1 MTQAATMPIAP
12 RRAFVRELF
21 RHPGVIVGSI
31 LLGVLIVSVVAAP
44 LLTSGDPL
52 DQSPSNAFQPP
63 SAEYPMGTDNFG
75 RDVFTRF
82 LYGGR
87 VSLQVGLVATAIGAS
102 VGTLLGLLAG
112 YYGGVFDAVIS
123 WLIDVLLAFP
133 GILLALVVIAI
144 LGTGLF
150 NLMVAVG
157 IAFIPSFTRLARAEV
172 LQVREQDYIEAARA
186 LGSPDSRII
195 ARHVLHNIVRP
206 LLVLATLGMGNAI
219 LEGAAL
225 SFIGLGTQPPHPEWG
240 AMLSAGRTFMRQAWW
255 ITVFPGLGIF
265 LTILAVNLLGDGLG
279 DMIGSE
285 YQSQSKAEG

>member
-1 MTQAATMPIAP
+1 MTLSP
-12 RRAFVRELF
+12 RRVLF
-21 RHPGVIVGSI
+21 RRLIRHPGVVIGGI
-31 LLGVLIVSVVAAP
+31 LLGLLIVSVLAAP
-44 LLTSGDPL
+44 LLTDGDPL
-52 DQSPSNAFQPP
+52 DQSLGEAFQHPNR
-63 SAEYPMGTDNFG
+63 EHPMGTDKFG

-87 VSLQVGLVATAIGAS
+87 VSLQVGIVATAIGAS

-112 YYGGVFDAVIS
+112 YYGGALDAAIS

-144 LGTGLF
+144 LGTGVL
-150 NLMVAVG
+150 NLMIAVG

-172 LQVREQDYIEAARA
+172 LQVREQDFIEAARA
-186 LGSPDSRII
+186 LGGSDGRII
-195 ARHVLHNIVRP
+195 WRHVLHNIMRP
-206 LLVLATLGMGNAI
+206 LLVLATLGLGNAI

-240 AMLSAGRTFMRQAWW
+240 AMLSAGRTYMRQAWW
-255 ITVFPGLGIF
+255 VTVFPGLGIF

-279 DMIGSE
+279 DMIGAE
-285 YQSQSKAEG
+285 YQEQAKAGE

>member
-1 MTQAATMPIAP
+1 MTLSP
-12 RRAFVRELF
+12 RRVFFRRLI
-21 RHPGVIVGSI
+21 RHPGVVIGGI
-31 LLGVLIVSVVAAP
+31 LLGLLIFSVVAAP
-44 LLTSGDPL
+44 LLTTGDPL
-52 DQSPSNAFQPP
+52 DQSPSNAFQRP
-63 SAEYPMGTDNFG
+63 SQEHPMGTDNFG

-87 VSLQVGLVATAIGAS
+87 VSLQVGFVATAIGAT

-112 YYGGVFDAVIS
+112 YYGGALDAVIS

-144 LGTGLF
+144 LGTGVF
-150 NLMVAVG
+150 NLMIAVG

-186 LGSPDSRII
+186 LGGSDGRII
-195 ARHVLHNIVRP
+195 WGHVLHNIVRP
-206 LLVLATLGMGNAI
+206 LLVLATLGLGNAI

-225 SFIGLGTQPPHPEWG
+225 SFIGLGTQPPNPEWG
-240 AMLSAGRTFMRQAWW
+240 AMLSAGRTYMRQAWW
-255 ITVFPGLGIF
+255 ITVFPGVGIF

-285 YQSQSKAEG
+285 YQEQGRTGE

>member
-1 MTQAATMPIAP
+1 MTISP
-12 RRAFVRELF
+12 RRVFFRRLI
-21 RHPGVIVGSI
+21 RHPGVVIGGI
-31 LLGVLIVSVVAAP
+31 LLGLLILSVAAAP
-44 LLTSGDPL
+44 LLTTGEPL
-52 DQSPSNAFQPP
+52 DQNPSNAFQPP
-63 SAEYPMGTDNFG
+63 SREYPMGTDNFG

-87 VSLQVGLVATAIGAS
+87 VSLQVGIVATAIGAT

-112 YYGGVFDAVIS
+112 YYGGAFDAAIS

-144 LGTGLF
+144 LGTGVF
-150 NLMVAVG
+150 NLMIAVG

-186 LGSPDSRII
+186 LGGSDGRII
-195 ARHVLHNIVRP
+195 WRHVLHNIVRP
-206 LLVLATLGMGNAI
+206 LLVLATLGLGNAI

-285 YQSQSKAEG
+285 YQGQAKAGE